1 MKKLFTILIISLTVT
16 ILSSCIIVTN
26 TDPNYNFTLENNS
39 TDIVVRDWYVK
50 NSNNENITY
59 VIKNSTNIIEPG
71 SSATISGI
79 HTGTY
84 YVAFRVYRNG
94 STEFYYSKDFYID
107 RNLKYTVID
116 ILMDNITSR
125 NALTQNNNSSNEF
138 HLIDS
143 AGNEIE
149 LVKVSE

>member
-1 MKKLFTILIISLTVT
+1 MT

-39 TDIVVRDWYVK
+39 TDKVVRDWYVK

-79 HTGTY
+79 PTGTY

>member
-26 TDPNYNFTLENNS
+26 TDPNYNFTLENKS
-39 TDIVVRDWYVK
+39 TDRVVRDWYVK

-79 HTGTY
+79 PTGTY

>member
-79 HTGTY
+79 PTGTY

>member
-39 TDIVVRDWYVK
+39 TNRVVRDWYVK

-79 HTGTY
+79 PTGTY

>member
-39 TDIVVRDWYVK
+39 TDKVVRDWYVK

-79 HTGTY
+79 PTGTY

>member
-39 TDIVVRDWYVK
+39 TDRVVRDWYVK

-79 HTGTY
+79 PTGTY

-116 ILMDNITSR
+116 ILMDTLTSR

>member
-39 TDIVVRDWYVK
+39 TDRVVRDWYVK

-79 HTGTY
+79 PTGTY

>member
-39 TDIVVRDWYVK
+39 TDRVVRDWYVK

-79 HTGTY
+79 PTGTY
-84 YVAFRVYRNG
+84 YVAFRVYRNE

>member
-39 TDIVVRDWYVK
+39 TDRVVRDWYVK

-79 HTGTY
+79 PTGTY

-94 STEFYYSKDFYID
+94 STEFYYSKDFI
-107 RNLKYTVID
+107 
-116 ILMDNITSR
+116 
-125 NALTQNNNSSNEF
+125 
-138 HLIDS
+138 
-143 AGNEIE
+143 
-149 LVKVSE
+149 

>member
-26 TDPNYNFTLENNS
+26 TDTNYNFTLENNS
-39 TDIVVRDWYVK
+39 TDRVVRDWYVK

-79 HTGTY
+79 PTGTY

>member
-39 TDIVVRDWYVK
+39 TDRVVRDWYVK

-79 HTGTY
+79 PTGTY

-125 NALTQNNNSSNEF
+125 NAVTQNNNSSNEF